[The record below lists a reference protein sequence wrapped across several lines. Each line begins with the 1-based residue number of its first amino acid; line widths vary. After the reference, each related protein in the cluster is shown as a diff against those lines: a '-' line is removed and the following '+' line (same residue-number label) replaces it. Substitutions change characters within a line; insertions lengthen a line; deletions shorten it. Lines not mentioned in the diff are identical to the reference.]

1 MHLAQVEQPLQQGV
15 SLHQRALTPKTSR
28 NVVGWGGGDTC
39 DRLTSHS
46 EEVATLPIDNAATST
61 TDWLPISPNDIMR
74 LNHRGNDHQLTKLL
88 VIKQIL
94 LISNLGNLQR
104 ISILML
110 GRKWLRVWKPV

>member
-28 NVVGWGGGDTC
+28 NVVGWGGGGVTC

-46 EEVATLPIDNAATST
+46 EEVATLLIDNAATPT

-74 LNHRGNDHQLTKLL
+74 LNHRGHDHQLTKLFD
-88 VIKQIL
+88 VK
-94 LISNLGNLQR
+94 
-104 ISILML
+104 
-110 GRKWLRVWKPV
+110 